1 MRRLR
6 SRLFG
11 FAKRQD
17 GVVTVE
23 WVAIAAAVVVG
34 AITIGWLVF
43 TNVKTHSNSVGQ
55 PINDVSNTPVTQP
68 PP

>member
-1 MRRLR
+1 LARLR
-6 SRLFG
+6 SCVFR
-11 FAKRQD
+11 FARENR

-34 AITIGWLVF
+34 AITIAWLVF
-43 TNVKTHSNSVGQ
+43 TQVQTQSNSVGT
-55 PINDVSNTPVTQP
+55 PINDVSNTPVSQP